1 MSLARN
7 LDMSGS
13 RNEGSDC
20 ETCSEV
26 LEVKDVAKTVGDEK
40 IDVVNDLESCSSSGS
55 LKEFGDLP
63 SQALSYIQQLE
74 SELTSVMEELNAQKQ
89 EMMQLEYDKG
99 KWNNLLEYL
108 RSLDPDMVTELSRPS
123 SLEVEDII
131 HQLVQNILR
140 RFFVDDG
147 SSSFMEQSVEG
158 NVDNRAGSGD
168 ELSNTIATSRDY
180 LAKLLFWC
188 MLLGHH
194 LRGLE
199 NRLHLSCVVGLL

>member
-74 SELTSVMEELNAQKQ
+74 SELTSVME
-89 EMMQLEYDKG
+89 
-99 KWNNLLEYL
+99 
-108 RSLDPDMVTELSRPS
+108 VT
-123 SLEVEDII
+123 
-131 HQLVQNILR
+131 
-140 RFFVDDG
+140 
-147 SSSFMEQSVEG
+147 
-158 NVDNRAGSGD
+158 
-168 ELSNTIATSRDY
+168 
-180 LAKLLFWC
+180 LLF
-188 MLLGHH
+188 
-194 LRGLE
+194 
-199 NRLHLSCVVGLL
+199 LSV